1 VISVRRATLAQTFFV
16 AALAIA
22 VIVGVSFWLFLRD
35 ARSSILDFSE
45 RLRLTAA
52 ERVEGSVAR
61 ALGTAEDALGHL
73 ARSLRVGA
81 LHPDDLE
88 LLEVALYTELAD
100 SPRLAEVT
108 FVRADVVGYDASGEA
123 ELAPQGRFQLSLFRA
138 TGGGLVTRVTRQAE
152 HGFVVQTRDRKPD
165 DPFDAAPF
173 VARGAGDDP
182 TAHPTFT
189 VPIAKQNGGR
199 MLWSDLH
206 YSELDLGQPN
216 PRVVLSVQQSVVDAL
231 GHVIGVLRVALLT
244 TDLDAISRLK
254 VDPTDPN
261 DPHQIALLAVSSTGA
276 HDARLVAR
284 IGPKDHIE
292 LVGDDLRV
300 TPDHPP
306 PELAALLASPLVH
319 GLDPKHPKAGGELR
333 INGQRYLATLRE
345 LSVAAGGTE
354 GWLVAVVVPEAHYT
368 QDLVRFEHLFVLVFG
383 ATLAAVLLVGT
394 LTLRIVQR
402 SLGRLVKTT
411 AQMRGFDF
419 APDAA
424 HSRLHEIDELMVGLE
439 RAKTA
444 VRAMGKYIP
453 LDLVKRLYAR
463 NEEPQLG
470 GELRTLSLMF
480 TDIEGFT
487 TLAEHLRPDQ
497 LARHLG
503 DYLEAMTSAVEATS
517 GTIDK
522 YIGDAVMAFWN
533 APADLAAH
541 AKHACAAVLA
551 CKERTQ
557 SLYASATWHDLPPLV
572 TRFGLHT
579 ADVMV
584 GNFGAR
590 SRLSYTALGDGVNL
604 AARLEPLCKQYG
616 VTVLVSEAIAA
627 AARDEFVFRRV
638 DRVAVKGKA
647 QGIDVYELLGRQGSP
662 IPNLPEAR
670 RYEAAFDA
678 YLNRDFSG
686 AAALLASAVDDPP
699 SAVLHARCEHL
710 KDAPPP
716 PDWDGVHVAASK

>member
-1 VISVRRATLAQTFFV
+1 VTSARRATLAQTFFL

-22 VIVGVSFWLFLRD
+22 LIVAGSFWLFLRD
-35 ARSSILDFSE
+35 SRASILDFSE

-61 ALGTAEDALGHL
+61 ALGTAQDALGNV

-81 LHPDDLE
+81 LHPDDRE
-88 LLEVALYTELAD
+88 ALEVALYTELAN

-108 FVRADVVGYDASGEA
+108 FVRADVLGYDAVGEA
-123 ELAPQGRFQLSLFRA
+123 ELAVRGRFQLSAFRA
-138 TGGGLVTRVTRQAE
+138 ADGGLVTRLTHQTDT
-152 HGFVVQTRDRKPD
+152 GFSLQTRDRKPD
-165 DPFDAAPF
+165 AAFDATPF
-173 VARGAGDDP
+173 VDRGVGDDP
-182 TAHPTFT
+182 TAHPTFS
-189 VPIAKQNGGR
+189 VPIARQNSGR

-206 YSELDLGQPN
+206 YSELDAGQPK
-216 PRVVLSVQQSVVDAL
+216 PRVVLSVQQAVVDAL
-231 GHVIGVLRVALLT
+231 GRVVGVVRVALLT

-261 DPHQIALLAVSSTGA
+261 DQHQIALLAVSSQGT

-284 IGPKDHIE
+284 IGPKDRIE

-306 PELAALLASPLVH
+306 PEIAALLASPLVR

-333 INGQRYLATLRE
+333 VNGQLYLATLRE
-345 LSVAAGGTE
+345 LSVAEGGTE

-368 QDLVRFEHLFVLVFG
+368 RDLVRFEHLFLLVFG
-383 ATLAAVLLVGT
+383 GTLAAVLLIST

-402 SLGRLVKTT
+402 GLGRLVTTT
-411 AQMRGFDF
+411 ARMRGFDF
-419 APDAA
+419 AADAA
-424 HSRLHEIDELMVGLE
+424 GSRLREIDELMVGLE

-453 LDLVKRLYAR
+453 LDLVRRLYER

-470 GELRTLSLMF
+470 GELRPLSLMF

-487 TLAEHLRPDQ
+487 SLAEHLPPGQ

-503 DYLEAMTSAVEATS
+503 DYLEAMTSAVEAAC

-533 APADLAAH
+533 APTDLADH

-551 CKERTQ
+551 CKESTA
-557 SLYASATWHDLPPLV
+557 SLYASPAWNGLPPLV

-579 ADVMV
+579 AEVMV

-616 VTVLVSEAIAA
+616 VTVLASEALARAA
-627 AARDEFVFRRV
+627 GDEFVFRRV

-647 QGIDVYELLGRQGSP
+647 QGIDVYELLGRRGTV
-662 IPNLPEAR
+662 IPNLAQAE

-678 YLNRDFSG
+678 YLERDFSR
-686 AAALLASAVDDPP
+686 ASALLAPVTDDPP
-699 SAVLHARCEHL
+699 SAVLHARCAQLEV
-710 KDAPPP
+710 APPP
-716 PDWDGVHVAASK
+716 ADWDGVHVAVSK

>member
-1 VISVRRATLAQTFFV
+1 MTSARRATLAQTFFL

-22 VIVGVSFWLFLRD
+22 MVVAGSFWLFLRD
-35 ARSSILDFSE
+35 SRASILDFSE

-61 ALGTAEDALGHL
+61 ALGTAQDALGNV

-81 LHPDDLE
+81 LHADDLAA
-88 LLEVALYTELAD
+88 LEVALYTELAN

-108 FVRADVVGYDASGEA
+108 FVRADVLGYDAVGEA
-123 ELAPQGRFQLSLFRA
+123 ELAPRGRFQLSAFRA
-138 TGGGLVTRVTRQAE
+138 ADGGLVTRLSRQTDT
-152 HGFVVQTRDRKPD
+152 GFSLQTRDRKPD
-165 DPFDAAPF
+165 AVFDATPF
-173 VARGAGDDP
+173 VDRGIGDDP
-182 TAHPTFT
+182 TAHATFS
-189 VPIAKQNGGR
+189 VPITRQNSGR

-206 YSELDLGQPN
+206 YSELDAGQPKA
-216 PRVVLSVQQSVVDAL
+216 RVVLSVQQSVVDAL
-231 GHVIGVLRVALLT
+231 GRVVGVVRIGLLT

-254 VDPTDPN
+254 VDPTDAN
-261 DPHQIALLAVSSTGA
+261 DPHQIALLAVSAAGT

-284 IGPKDHIE
+284 IGPTDRIE

-306 PELAALLASPLVH
+306 PEIAALLASPLVR

-333 INGQRYLATLRE
+333 VNGQRYLATLRE

-368 QDLVRFEHLFVLVFG
+368 RDLVRFEHLFLLVFG
-383 ATLAAVLLVGT
+383 STLAAVLLIGT

-402 SLGRLVKTT
+402 GLGRLVSTT
-411 AQMRGFDF
+411 LRMRGFDF

-424 HSRLHEIDELMVGLE
+424 GSRLREIDELMVGLE

-453 LDLVKRLYAR
+453 LDLVRRLYER

-470 GELRTLSLMF
+470 GELRSLSLMF

-487 TLAEHLRPDQ
+487 SLAEHLPPDQ
-497 LARHLG
+497 LASHLG
-503 DYLEAMTSAVEATS
+503 DYLEAVTSAVEAAS

-533 APADLAAH
+533 APTDLADH

-551 CKERTQ
+551 CKESTAR
-557 SLYASATWHDLPPLV
+557 LYASPAWRGLPPLV

-579 ADVMV
+579 AEVMV

-616 VTVLVSEAIAA
+616 VTVLASEAIAR

-647 QGIDVYELLGRQGSP
+647 QSIDVYELLGHRGAA
-662 IPNLPEAR
+662 IPNLAQAK
-670 RYEAAFDA
+670 RYEAAFEA
-678 YLNRDFSG
+678 YLKRDFSS
-686 AAALLASAVDDPP
+686 ASALLAAVKDDPP
-699 SAVLHARCEHL
+699 SAVLHARCEQFH
-710 KDAPPP
+710 AVPPP
-716 PDWDGVHVAASK
+716 ADWDGVHVAVSK